1 MLYKR
6 LIGMFLALAGIIVTG
21 MAGYT
26 LLERWTPL
34 EALYMTVITISSVG
48 FMEVHPLTA
57 SGRIFTIFL
66 ILCGSGVLIYSVSL
80 ITAFIVEG
88 ELSDVIRRRKMNKRI
103 SALRGH
109 IIVCGTDKTGLY
121 VIEELVKTKKDFV
134 VIEKDAVISKQLM
147 GRDILCIE
155 GDASH
160 YAILEQA
167 GILNAKGFITSL
179 SSDAENLF
187 VVLTAKRL
195 NPSLRVIS
203 KAVEEESEQKIRMVG
218 ADGVVTPS
226 FIGGLRMVSEM
237 VRPAVVNFL
246 DIMLRAKDQTIRID
260 EIDLSKGSLLIGKS
274 IKDTGILD
282 TEGVT
287 VVALRDSMSDS
298 YLFNPSG
305 ATRLHENNI
314 IIIMGKVD
322 IINKIKEDA
331 TPAEAGQ

>member
-21 MAGYT
+21 MAGYSLIENWS
-26 LLERWTPL
+26 LLES
-34 EALYMTVITISSVG
+34 LYMTVITISSVG

-88 ELSDVIRRRKMNKRI
+88 KLTDAIRRRKMNRRI
-103 SALRGH
+103 RALKGH
-109 IIVCGTDKTGLY
+109 YIVCGADQTGLY

-134 VIEKDAVISKQLM
+134 VIEKGAVRIKELM

-160 YAILEQA
+160 YAVLEQA
-167 GILNAKGFITSL
+167 GIRSAKGFITSL
-179 SSDAENLF
+179 STDAENLF

-203 KAVEEESEQKIRMVG
+203 KAIEEESEQKIRMVG
-218 ADGVVTPS
+218 ADGVVTPNY
-226 FIGGLRMVSEM
+226 IGGLRMVSEM
-237 VRPAVVNFL
+237 IRPEVVNFL
-246 DIMLRAKDQTIRID
+246 DIMLRSKDQTIRID
-260 EIDLSKGSLLIGKS
+260 EIDLSKGSPLTGKS

-282 TEGVT
+282 TEGVS
-287 VVALRDSMSDS
+287 VVALRDRTADS

-305 ATRLHENNI
+305 NTRLHENNI
-314 IIIMGKVD
+314 IIIMGNVD
-322 IINKIKEDA
+322 IINKIKENA
-331 TPAEAGQ
+331 APAETV